1 MRFIDGFIGHDP
13 DTKYF
18 NSRGHRCSEIED
30 IDLRNYILFAGDN
43 VAVDFQNEIE
53 KTYPYLISKIL
64 GMDYYNL
71 AIFNGGV
78 ECLKFN
84 LLSWLAK
91 IKQQP
96 KLIIISTE
104 FLNSFVVGDKN
115 YENITACDL
124 LNPTITDIFNRG
136 NYNGFF
142 AARNIMFDKLA
153 HKASNVQIYQI
164 IFKDKQ
170 PALTKNVVNIEHD
183 GNMFDHKFTS
193 RLVVDEIK
201 NRQRAIAP

>member
-13 DTKYF
+13 ATKYF

-43 VAVDFQNEIE
+43 VAIDYQNEIE
-53 KTYPYLISKIL
+53 KTYPYLISNML

-96 KLIIISTE
+96 KAIIISTE
-104 FLNSFVVGDKN
+104 FLNSFVVCDKN
-115 YENITACDL
+115 YENFQACDFS
-124 LNPTITDIFNRG
+124 NTITTDIFNRG

-142 AARNIMFDKLA
+142 AGRNILFDKIA

-164 IFKDKQ
+164 IFKDKL
-170 PALTKNVVNIEHD
+170 PALTKNVVNIDHD
-183 GNMFDHKFTS
+183 GNMFDHTFTAK
-193 RLVVDEIK
+193 LVVTEIK
-201 NRQRAIAP
+201 NRMRAIAP